1 MTLYWTRNTTTSY
14 QISSS
19 FEKNLFT
26 LGLFINLSKAFDTVD
41 HDILICKLKNY
52 EVRGNHLKR
61 FESYLNNRKQF
72 ISFNDRNT
80 SFIDIKYGLPQES
93 ILGPLS
99 FLIYANDLN
108 RASDIL
114 DQIMFADDNNLL
126 YSHKYIKTLFHTV
139 NTELVKVNHWF
150 KANKLL

>member
-80 SFIDIKYGLPQES
+80 SFIDIKYDLPQES